1 VGAALGLFARHGV
14 NGTSLQM
21 IADAIGVTKAAVYH
35 QFKTKEEIVLAAVE
49 VELARFE
56 PALTAA
62 ESDGHSAQAVKSLLT
77 QVIDLAVERRRMV
90 VALLY
95 DPVVIPLLAEQE
107 PLQLFIQRLFR
118 IVMGPRRG
126 ADAQVRTAM
135 VLTAIGGAVTHPLVA
150 DLDDG
155 TLRAHLLDL
164 TWTFLDLPLTAE

>member
-1 VGAALGLFARHGV
+1 VITAALGLFARHGV

-35 QFKTKEEIVLAAVE
+35 QFNTKEEIVLAAVE
-49 VELARFE
+49 VELTRFE

-62 ESDGHSAQAVKSLLT
+62 EADG
-77 QVIDLAVERRRMV
+77 RMV
-90 VALLY
+90 VTLLY
-95 DPVVIPLLAEQE
+95 DPVVIPLLSGQE

-126 ADAQVRTAM
+126 PQAQVRTAM

-150 DLDDG
+150 DLDDDA
-155 TLRAHLLDL
+155 LRAHLLDL
-164 TWTFLDLPLTAE
+164 TWRFLELTD